1 MLSDGAFSQ
10 DRSLDLTRRLAGY
23 LLSTDE
29 GEHLLTVRELAKLF
43 EASVGSISNA
53 LLSLEQSGVISI
65 NHRGH
70 LGSFLEHRSIGDLW
84 RVARSEP
91 LVFANPL
98 PSSRRY
104 EALAGGIKL
113 QMTKAGVQAYMT
125 FMRGSFTRIEA
136 LRNRHCHV
144 VVMSTFAAEEVCSD
158 EECIVLTLPPGSFVG
173 GHSVFHR
180 PGIEKLD
187 RPVRVAI
194 DLTSYDHSQLT
205 KMEFDGQDNI
215 EYVETN
221 SVQIRRLLI
230 EGAIDAAVW
239 PVDEMMFH
247 ITGEILEKPLSPAVQ
262 KAIGDS
268 DMSTA
273 IIARADDYLAQTM
286 IKSVI
291 DVDEMMSYL
300 QAVVAGKI
308 VAEY

>member
-1 MLSDGAFSQ
+1 MSDGAFSQ

-23 LLSTDE
+23 LLGTDE

-53 LLSLEQSGVISI
+53 LLSLEQSGTISI

-84 RVARSEP
+84 RVARGEP

-104 EALAGGIKL
+104 EALAGGMKL

-136 LRNRHCHV
+136 LRSRQCHV
-144 VVMSTFAAEEVCSD
+144 VVMSTFAAQEVCSE

-180 PGIEKLD
+180 PGIEHLD
-187 RPVRVAI
+187 RRLRVAI
-194 DLTSYDHSQLT
+194 DMTSYDHSQLT
-205 KMEFDGQDNI
+205 KMEFDGQDV

-247 ITGEILEKPLSPAVQ
+247 ITSEILEQPLSPAVQ
-262 KAIGDS
+262 KAIGDT

-291 DVDEMMSYL
+291 NVDEMMSYL